1 MSNMKPCVYIL
12 KSLDGKYY
20 VGSTTDLERRLKQH
34 RFGYTAT
41 THRMENPKLV
51 FAQKYETL
59 AQARTVER
67 KLKRLKR
74 KDYIEKI
81 ICDKY
86 IKLGPS

>member
-1 MSNMKPCVYIL
+1 
-12 KSLDGKYY
+12 
-20 VGSTTDLERRLKQH
+20 
-34 RFGYTAT
+34 
-41 THRMENPKLV
+41 MENPKLV